1 MTDFETAKSLI
12 LERSMTLGEEVLSFH
27 QALGCVLAQEIISQ
41 EHIPHFDSSA
51 VDGFA
56 VRFED
61 AQNVPVTL
69 QVLDTL
75 QAGDSK
81 NIFLKKNCAIKIFT
95 GAVIPKN
102 ATSIVM
108 KEDVDDCRSTITV
121 KRKMKLMENIRMRGE
136 EFSTGDVALRSGTLI
151 TPPVIGL
158 LATLGYSTVKVFK
171 KPRVS
176 IVVTGNELRSVN
188 SKLRAGQIR
197 ESNSYALQSALNPIG
212 IEPISVMTVRDD
224 RKRIYDAIQNA
235 MNTSDV
241 VITVGGVSVGDYDFV
256 KDVFSKL
263 GVQTQFWRVAI
274 KPGKPMYFG
283 VKEKKLVFGLPGN
296 PVAALLTFYLFVRT
310 AIEQMIGLPV
320 REHFEHQALLMKDI
334 KKKAGRLE
342 FVRAVLLRNA
352 DGTLTT
358 TPTTG
363 QDSHMMGGFASAQ
376 CLIQFPKESEFIK
389 KGSKVQ
395 VELIRW
401 SLS

>member
-1 MTDFETAKSLI
+1 MIDFEEAYKIVNEHSH
-12 LERSMTLGEEVLSFH
+12 TLGVTSTKLSDS
-27 QALGCVLAQEIISQ
+27 LGFVIAQDVRAKEM
-41 EHIPHFDSSA
+41 IPLFDSSA

-61 AQNVPVTL
+61 VKNVPVAL
-69 QVLDTL
+69 RVLNTL

-102 ATSIVM
+102 ATSVIM
-108 KEDVDDCRSTITV
+108 KEHVDDCGNSIIM
-121 KRKMKLMENIRMRGE
+121 KRKMKPLENIRVRGE

-151 TPPVIGL
+151 TPPVVGL
-158 LATLGYSTVKVFK
+158 FATLGYSKVKVFK

-176 IVVTGNELRSVN
+176 IVVTGNELRPLT

-197 ESNSYALQSALNPIG
+197 DSNSYALHSALNAIG
-212 IEPISVMTVRDD
+212 IEAISVMTVRDD
-224 RKRIYDAIQNA
+224 QKRIYDAIQNA
-235 MNTSDV
+235 MSISDV

-263 GVQTQFWRVAI
+263 GVQTKFWRVAI
-274 KPGKPMYFG
+274 KPGKPVYFG
-283 VKEKKLVFGLPGN
+283 IKEKKLVFGLPGN
-296 PVAALLTFYLFVRT
+296 PVAALLSFHLLVRA
-310 AIEQMIGLPV
+310 AIERMIGLDV
-320 REHFEHQALLMKDI
+320 KKHFQHQALLKKDI

-342 FVRAVLLRNA
+342 FVRAALSRNA
-352 DGTLTT
+352 DGTLIA
-358 TPTTG
+358 TPTAG
-363 QDSHMMGGFASAQ
+363 QESHIMSGITSAQ
-376 CLIQFPKESEFIK
+376 CLIYFPKESEFIK
-389 KGSKVQ
+389 RGSRVQ